1 MPLITGPEV
10 VRADGPDVRARL
22 AESARVPAVA
32 VRQRTEVEHYCGY
45 QYPEPFDAPREGVG
59 GQPTTF
65 RWTGFTKIAE

>member
-10 VRADGPDVRARL
+10 LRADGPDVRARL
-22 AESARVPAVA
+22 AEPARIPAVA
-32 VRQRTEVEHYCGY
+32 VRQKSEVKYYGGH
-45 QYPEPFDAPREGVG
+45 QHFEPFDAPREGVG